1 MTPEERESIISEAA
15 ERTLLAIP
23 EVIGNLLSNHTLK
36 IRLNREFYGKYPEF
50 KDHKDIVGAVVEAV
64 EGANTT
70 SSYEQI
76 LEKAV
81 PEIRNRMKVVS
92 SLDMKSVK
100 KPDLNFGHGEL

>member
-1 MTPEERESIISEAA
+1 MTPEERESIIAEAA
-15 ERTLLAIP
+15 ERALLAIP
-23 EVIGNLLSNHTLK
+23 EVIGNLMSNHALK

-64 EGANTT
+64 EGSNTT
-70 SSYEQI
+70 ASYEDI

-81 PEIRNRMKVVS
+81 PGIKNRIKVVG

-100 KPDLNFGHGEL
+100 RPNLSIGHGDL